1 MKDSLLDLMRTAW
14 KKVSYFMTDK
24 CEPQTQNVQEVW
36 WHSYGCQA
44 KFYPY
49 LPDLEEARDW
59 LDKLYYK
66 SSTKSNFAK

>member
-1 MKDSLLDLMRTAW
+1 
-14 KKVSYFMTDK
+14 MTDK

-66 SSTKSNFAK
+66 SSTKSNFAE